1 MLSSPIYSSDSRD
14 LFVDGV
20 KPFISTVGGKYLP
33 TSALKFTPIEETH
46 GKLIPLLKL
55 VESKPD
61 DVVKDIIFDSIIFE
75 KIGKTGQTVV
85 EQLVPEKNL
94 KLLHENII
102 ESVEASSH
110 STEACVRL
118 RRLYQFTSERSL
130 ANFIIEMR
138 ITPDNGLLE
147 LRVSS
152 GSLLSSEQ
160 YNALGTTLIVS
171 HEPKTDEKPISEEE
185 MRRIATEINKHRAA
199 PATLP
204 EPSEQGSDILR
215 GWQERE
221 AARRQ
226 VPFAPEIDRY
236 PVGPHQPP
244 FRPPF
249 YPHDF
254 PFGRYPTGPG
264 NPFSDPDYRW
274 RPDSRFTLCG
284 GTAIPVDNRLFEQ
297 NGTGSPPATAGYLT
311 IANAVNRL
319 KS

>member
-94 KLLHENII
+94 KLLHENVM
-102 ESVEASSH
+102 EPVEG
-110 STEACVRL
+110 CVRL
-118 RRLYQFTSERSL
+118 RRLYQFASERSM

-138 ITPDNGLLE
+138 VTPDKGLLE

-160 YNALGTTLIVS
+160 YTALGVTLIVS
-171 HEPKTDEKPISEEE
+171 HEPKTDEKPISDEE
-185 MRRIATEINKHRAA
+185 MERIATEVNKHRARPVA
-199 PATLP
+199 LP
-204 EPSEQGSDILR
+204 GQESQGNETEQGSKIVR
-215 GWQERE
+215 RWHEKE
-221 AARRQ
+221 TERRQ
-226 VPFAPEIDRY
+226 VPFTPEGDRY
-236 PVGPHQPP
+236 PSIPHQPP
-244 FRPPF
+244 FRSPL
-249 YPHDF
+249 YPHDY
-254 PFGRYPTGPG
+254 PFGRYPVDPG
-264 NPFSDPDYRW
+264 HSPWDPDYRW
-274 RPDSRFTLCG
+274 RPDTRFTLCG
-284 GTAIPVDNRLFEQ
+284 GTAIPVDNQLFV
-297 NGTGSPPATAGYLT
+297 TRDSAAPATTGYLT
-311 IANAVNRL
+311 IANAITRL
-319 KS
+319 KP